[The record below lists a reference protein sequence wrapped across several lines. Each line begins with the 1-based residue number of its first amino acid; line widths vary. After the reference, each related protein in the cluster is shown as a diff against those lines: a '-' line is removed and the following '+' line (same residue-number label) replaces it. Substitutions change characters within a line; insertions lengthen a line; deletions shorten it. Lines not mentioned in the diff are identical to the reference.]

1 MFRLDGRVAL
11 VTGAGPNNGRGV
23 ARALA
28 AAGAAVA
35 VGDKHAATAATSRAA
50 IEGESPKVVDV
61 AFDVTDLAAVRAGLA
76 AVEEQLGA
84 VDILVNNAGLP
95 DPQPGQTAGYLGPF
109 KDSDPSLWHRWID
122 INLYGAMNCIRT
134 VLPGMVDRGFGR
146 IIQISST
153 SGSRGTATGGSVYGA
168 SKAGIEGLLRHVAQ
182 EVAPHGVTANS
193 LALGPLEGEGRVEND
208 KTSYTLSLIP
218 VGRRGRPAEVGAAAV
233 WLASDEGAWV
243 TGQTIHLN
251 GGSFP
256 GR

>member
-1 MFRLDGRVAL
+1 GVRGGLAPGGGQIGGGGHPVHK
-11 VTGAGPNNGRGV
+11 AGPPGPQTRPT
-23 ARALA
+23 ARLL
-28 AAGAAVA
+28 
-35 VGDKHAATAATSRAA
+35 R
-50 IEGESPKVVDV
+50 
-61 AFDVTDLAAVRAGLA
+61 
-76 AVEEQLGA
+76 
-84 VDILVNNAGLP
+84 
-95 DPQPGQTAGYLGPF
+95 PF

>member
-1 MFRLDGRVAL
+1 
-11 VTGAGPNNGRGV
+11 V

-35 VGDKHAATAATSRAA
+35 VADMSAERAGASRDA
-50 IEGESPKVVDV
+50 IEQDGGKAVDV
-61 AFDVTDLAAVRAGLA
+61 PFDVTDVAAVRAGIES
-76 AVEEQLGA
+76 VEAQLGT

-95 DPQPGQTAGYLGPF
+95 DPEPGQTAGYLGPF
-109 KDSDPSLWHRWID
+109 KDSDPAVWHRWID
-122 INLYGAMNCIRT
+122 INLYGAMYCIRT

-153 SGSRGTATGGSVYGA
+153 AGSRGTPTGGSVYGA
-168 SKAGIEGLLRHVAQ
+168 SKAGIEGLLRHVAH

-193 LALGPLEGEGRVEND
+193 LALGPLEGAGRVEND
-208 KTSYTLSLIP
+208 KTRLTLSMIP

-233 WLASDEGAWV
+233 WLASDEAAWV

-251 GGSFP
+251 GGSFS